1 MHQNRLRFDQN
12 ALLRKVNEKVKE
24 MMKKEQTKNNLTNK
38 KKFYV
43 KKNGKLIKKT
53 IDLDKQG
60 AMENEI

>member
-1 MHQNRLRFDQN
+1 
-12 ALLRKVNEKVKE
+12 